1 LRKLLTNLAF
11 VAVLAS
17 LLTIAYGC
25 NSNTVAPVVTTY
37 DQLSINGRV
46 TFTDTTGYYKFND
59 TTKGYYDISAF
70 AIWPPQGP
78 ASANSK
84 LSLKMLNGKMVADY
98 KMIVPANGVYAVTSA
113 YIKLPYSQGSVY
125 GMGKYLSD
133 TSHNPGAIYDTTSS
147 SKVTISGNQGV
158 GNINFLSWIDTT
170 NKIYRF

>member
-1 LRKLLTNLAF
+1 
-11 VAVLAS
+11 
-17 LLTIAYGC
+17 
-25 NSNTVAPVVTTY
+25 
-37 DQLSINGRV
+37 
-46 TFTDTTGYYKFND
+46 
-59 TTKGYYDISAF
+59 
-70 AIWPPQGP
+70 
-78 ASANSK
+78 
-84 LSLKMLNGKMVADY
+84 MLNGKMVADY